1 MENNV
6 TSQQWKLIFQKI
18 NLKIIII
25 FTFGILIVGLL
36 LIFSNYSCS
45 PQHMLIINDIFRYE
59 KSLNPEFCELL
70 VEKINSFNE
79 TCEPKIEIL
88 DCG

>member
-18 NLKIIII
+18 NLKNLIIIA
-25 FTFGILIVGLL
+25 FGILIVGLL
-36 LIFSNYSCS
+36 INSSSYSCS
-45 PQHMLIINDIFRYE
+45 PRHMLLINEVSQYE
-59 KSLNPEFCELL
+59 KYLDPESCEFL
-70 VEKINSFNE
+70 VEKIDSYND

>member
-18 NLKIIII
+18 NLKNLIIIA
-25 FTFGILIVGLL
+25 FGIFIVGLL
-36 LIFSNYSCS
+36 INFSSYSCS
-45 PQHMLIINDIFRYE
+45 PQHMLIINDIFKYE
-59 KSLNPEFCELL
+59 KSLNPESCELL
-70 VEKINSFNE
+70 VKKINSFNE

>member
-6 TSQQWKLIFQKI
+6 TFLPWKLIFRNTSLK
-18 NLKIIII
+18 NLIIIA
-25 FTFGILIVGLL
+25 FGILIIGLL
-36 LIFSNYSCS
+36 INFSNYSCS
-45 PQHMLIINDIFRYE
+45 PQHILIINDVSLYE
-59 KSLNPEFCELL
+59 KSLDPEFCELV

-79 TCEPKIEIL
+79 TCDPKIEIL